1 MNAAR
6 DIHPPGLGVL
16 GRTEKIC
23 ATENAV
29 SLGQTEGICPT
40 GKEKGPIP
48 LKPFSAENATT
59 EVPIGKGFT
68 RQLNEKWPVECWHS
82 LTRVALIYCQ

>member
-6 DIHPPGLGVL
+6 DSPARLGVL
-16 GRTEKIC
+16 DRTEKIC

-29 SLGQTEGICPT
+29 SLGQTEGDLPDGEGERSDT
-40 GKEKGPIP
+40 

-59 EVPIGKGFT
+59 EVHRARVSPANPMRNG
-68 RQLNEKWPVECWHS
+68 RLNAGIV
-82 LTRVALIYCQ
+82 